1 MIIDAMSYCNNLSVK
16 LRLLWLFSLLLM
28 VFFGIYVIFL
38 LTIILIDWIFCF
50 RTKDDYYSICSAVLY
65 QLGLC

>member
-50 RTKDDYYSICSAVLY
+50 RTKDDYYSICFAVLY